1 MLKDGQTV
9 SIEKQQLEDMM
20 ASLGGFQT
28 DEIRIYLKFYD
39 DTLNGTNAAN
49 VYEIRAYSEIE
60 TGWSAYLTDDTTAG
74 TGSAPTGS
82 TTVNTEGFGPF
93 WWVRTVGRA
102 RSFRYASSDYLK
114 RVLPEYDATW
124 SSAQYRQEIVDLT
137 RINQVA
143 CRQIAESYLDEYVR
157 QGRTYTVS
165 AILDP
170 RIDLGDTV
178 NVTLGDGSS
187 RDLFVWAI
195 ADSGAR
201 EDFEATY
208 TLLDYSA

>member
-1 MLKDGQTV
+1 MGALD
-9 SIEKQQLEDMM
+9 S
-20 ASLGGFQT
+20 
-28 DEIRIYLKFYD
+28 
-39 DTLNGTNAAN
+39 
-49 VYEIRAYSEIE
+49 
-60 TGWSAYLTDDTTAG
+60 
-74 TGSAPTGS
+74 
-82 TTVNTEGFGPF
+82 
-93 WWVRTVGRA
+93 
-102 RSFRYASSDYLK
+102 YLK

-195 ADSGAR
+195 ADAGAR